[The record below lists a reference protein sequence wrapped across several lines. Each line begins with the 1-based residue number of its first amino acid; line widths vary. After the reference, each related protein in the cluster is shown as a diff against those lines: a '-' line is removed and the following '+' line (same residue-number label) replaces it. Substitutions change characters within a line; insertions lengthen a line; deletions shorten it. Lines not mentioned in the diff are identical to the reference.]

1 MQNAS
6 AAAAVAVIVVVP
18 VAVAVAIL
26 PPPLLQEISALSQT
40 TFRCRFPLVENIYIF
55 AAILCVMHRERF
67 LFLSFFLSSTIIYRA
82 IYKSWRRVFLCTS
95 FPFFLFFFFYH
106 GKGESTR
113 EIHAAE
119 KRTRATQGSE
129 ERERRRGVSVR
140 RLAYPA
146 KLCIFRRTKRNET
159 KRNGTRRVL
168 RSITRNREFPNEGDG
183 TAANFSPNFP
193 PSIHRVIVIVTIIII
208 IIIIIIITSL
218 RKSLFSRATHT
229 HIHIHAL
236 SLSSRSLSKIFA
248 SLQTRG
254 KNRK

>member
-1 MQNAS
+1 MCNAQRG
-6 AAAAVAVIVVVP
+6 I
-18 VAVAVAIL
+18 
-26 PPPLLQEISALSQT
+26 PLS
-40 TFRCRFPLVENIYIF
+40 F
-55 AAILCVMHRERF
+55 
-67 LFLSFFLSSTIIYRA
+67 FLSFFL
-82 IYKSWRRVFLCTS
+82 RRSYIERFINLGDAYFYVRVS
-95 FPFFLFFFFYH
+95 LFFFFSFYH
-106 GKGESTR
+106 GRGESTR

-208 IIIIIIITSL
+208 IIIIIITSL

>member
-82 IYKSWRRVFLCTS
+82 IYKSWRRVFSCTS
-95 FPFFLFFFFYH
+95 LPFFLFFFYH
-106 GKGESTR
+106 GRGESTR

-159 KRNGTRRVL
+159 KRNGTKRNETKRKPRNANARERRL
-168 RSITRNREFPNEGDG
+168 
-183 TAANFSPNFP
+183 A
-193 PSIHRVIVIVTIIII
+193 RVQRLLLHTGCNHVERRAFHTIQSS
-208 IIIIIIITSL
+208 SL
-218 RKSLFSRATHT
+218 R
-229 HIHIHAL
+229 
-236 SLSSRSLSKIFA
+236 
-248 SLQTRG
+248 
-254 KNRK
+254 